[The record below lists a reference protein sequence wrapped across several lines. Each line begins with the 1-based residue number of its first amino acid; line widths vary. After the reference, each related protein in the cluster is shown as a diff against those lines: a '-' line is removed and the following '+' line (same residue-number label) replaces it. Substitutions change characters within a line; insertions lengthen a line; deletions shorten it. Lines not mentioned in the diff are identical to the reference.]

1 MRRKMKYLGYV
12 DEINRFYVTG
22 WVANESDW
30 QQTLSVDILVN
41 DLGQGCCSA
50 NIFREQLDQ
59 LHPDATGRYV
69 FKFYFSDPLDMYSQQ
84 EVKVRVSGSSYYL
97 IQRDGPIKPVESD
110 PDVGMSRPSGPIIVS
125 TMGRTGSTA
134 VMAVLAQHPNIVVA
148 GAKPYEVEMGCYY
161 AYALRTLVAAGDH
174 TSSLRT
180 DKITATENRF
190 HIGFNP
196 YFEHGFSSV
205 FTDPQ
210 SLQKF
215 RTERLPRRLGR
226 AFRNVILDYYEE
238 VAKDQGIDNPIYF
251 AEKSLPERDSR
262 LGIRFMFPGMREIA
276 LVRDPRDVVCSA
288 TSSNGRSFDQML
300 EDTVAAA
307 QQMQSILNERRPS
320 VMLMRYE
327 DFMLEHDKT
336 LAAMFRFLGLT
347 LFTLDQQSMR
357 ELFGNH
363 ATSVS
368 PAASIGR
375 WKTDLTLEQQKK
387 CDVFAPLL
395 DQFGYSVT

>member
-1 MRRKMKYLGYV
+1 
-12 DEINRFYVTG
+12 
-22 WVANESDW
+22 
-30 QQTLSVDILVN
+30 
-41 DLGQGCCSA
+41 
-50 NIFREQLDQ
+50 
-59 LHPDATGRYV
+59 
-69 FKFYFSDPLDMYSQQ
+69 
-84 EVKVRVSGSSYYL
+84 
-97 IQRDGPIKPVESD
+97 
-110 PDVGMSRPSGPIIVS
+110 
-125 TMGRTGSTA
+125 
-134 VMAVLAQHPNIVVA
+134 
-148 GAKPYEVEMGCYY
+148 
-161 AYALRTLVAAGDH
+161 
-174 TSSLRT
+174 
-180 DKITATENRF
+180 
-190 HIGFNP
+190 
-196 YFEHGFSSV
+196 
-205 FTDPQ
+205 
-210 SLQKF
+210 
-215 RTERLPRRLGR
+215 
-226 AFRNVILDYYEE
+226 
-238 VAKDQGIDNPIYF
+238 
-251 AEKSLPERDSR
+251 
-262 LGIRFMFPGMREIA
+262 
-276 LVRDPRDVVCSA
+276 
-288 TSSNGRSFDQML
+288 L